1 MFGKDSGGKA
11 KKPLPPLKKR
21 LITGGAI
28 LAAVAVL
35 IGGKVLMGHQ
45 GASPE
50 GAGADQVHVLKPSVL
65 PVPRPVPAAP
75 KGLISPPPAPLAP
88 GVPTGTTAVAP
99 PSIATATTA
108 PATSGP
114 SAEAQEIAQLIG
126 SASQGAATVKQVY
139 MNGPQGFVGVVYEI
153 AGGDRG
159 MAWVNL
165 PDRLVLIGTL
175 LTASGQ
181 DLNGPYLFAKTAKS
195 AGTSEATASVTAPAQ
210 SGTTGSVMAT
220 AYNGGTGFVV
230 GTAGPEATVYIDP
243 DSGKGHALYLALE
256 PLIQGG
262 KIKVRYVPIAEKGK
276 NSLRVAEAILSAP
289 NPAAALD
296 KNEHLFKKRAD
307 GANKGGLRGI
317 PPNLQMTQIVDG
329 NTGMLAAA
337 GYISDT
343 VMVYCDKAGDYQV
356 QQGHQA
362 SMDLSAVME
371 NIGACH

>member
-1 MFGKDSGGKA
+1 MFGKDSGDKA

-21 LITGGAI
+21 MITGGAI

-75 KGLISPPPAPLAP
+75 KGLIAPPPAPLPLGAP
-88 GVPTGTTAVAP
+88 VGTTAVVP
-99 PSIATATTA
+99 PSIATATA
-108 PATSGP
+108 PAVSGT
-114 SAEAQEIAQLIG
+114 SAEAQEISQLIG
-126 SASQGAATVKQVY
+126 SASQGAATVQNVY
-139 MNGPQGFVGVVYEI
+139 MNGPNGFVGVVYQI

-159 MAWVNL
+159 IAWVNL
-165 PDRLVLIGTL
+165 PDHLVLIGTL
-175 LTASGQ
+175 LTASGR

-195 AGTSEATASVTAPAQ
+195 AGAPGATSSVTAPTQ

-243 DSGKGHALYLALE
+243 DSGKGHALYLALA

-276 NSLRVAEAILSAP
+276 NSLAVAEAILSAP
-289 NPAAALD
+289 NPATALD
-296 KNEHLFKKRAD
+296 KNEHLFKKRAN

-317 PPNLQMTQIVDG
+317 TPNLQMTQIVDG

-337 GYISDT
+337 GYISDP
-343 VMVYCDKAGDYQV
+343 VMVYCDKAGNYQV

-362 SMDLSAVME
+362 TMDLNAVME

>member
-11 KKPLPPLKKR
+11 KKPVPPLKKR

-45 GASPE
+45 GVSTE
-50 GAGADQVHVLKPSVL
+50 GGADQVHVLKPSAL

-75 KGLISPPPAPLAP
+75 KGLMSPVAAPLPLGA
-88 GVPTGTTAVAP
+88 PTGTTAVVP
-99 PSIATATTA
+99 PSIATTTA
-108 PATSGP
+108 PAASGT

-126 SASQGAATVKQVY
+126 SASQGAATVQNVY
-139 MNGPQGFVGVVYEI
+139 MNGPNGFVGVVYQI

-159 MAWVNL
+159 IAWVNL
-165 PDRLVLIGTL
+165 PDHLVLIGTL

-181 DLNGPYLFAKTAKS
+181 DLNGPYLFAKTARS
-195 AGTSEATASVTAPAQ
+195 AGVSGATAPVTAPTQ
-210 SGTTGSVMAT
+210 SGATGSIMAT

-230 GTAGPEATVYIDP
+230 GTTGPEATVYIDP
-243 DSGKGHALYLALE
+243 DSEKGHTLYLALA

-262 KIKVRYVPIAEKGK
+262 KIRVRYVPIAEKGK
-276 NSLRVAEAILSAP
+276 DSLAVAEAILSAP
-289 NPAAALD
+289 NPATALD
-296 KNEHLFKKRAD
+296 KNEHLFKKRAN

-317 PPNLQMTQIVDG
+317 TPNLQMTQIVDG

-337 GYISDT
+337 GYISDP
-343 VMVYCDKAGDYQV
+343 VMVYCDKTGSYQV

-362 SMDLSAVME
+362 TMDLNAVME
-371 NIGACH
+371 NIGVCH